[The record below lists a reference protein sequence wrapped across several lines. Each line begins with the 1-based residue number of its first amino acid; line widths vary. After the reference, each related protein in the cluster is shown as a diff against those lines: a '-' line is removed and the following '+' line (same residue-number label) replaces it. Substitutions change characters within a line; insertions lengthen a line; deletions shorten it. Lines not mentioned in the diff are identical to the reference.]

1 MKKRLYS
8 ITITNTQADHGFAT
22 STSGR
27 SLHFKPTLKK
37 EDGFNPGELLAFSW
51 ATCLESTLRYV
62 LEINSMSFKTYT
74 EVDFHMELDQGPP
87 IGYQFYYDARLYM
100 DTDDVI
106 QIKNFVEE
114 THQRCPISKL
124 LKTRNITIKGIS
136 LKKEATQD

>member
-8 ITITNTQADHGFAT
+8 ITIRNMHADDGIAT
-22 STSGR
+22 SSTGR
-27 SLHFKPTLKK
+27 SLSFKSTLKQ

-62 LEINSMSFKTYT
+62 LEINHLKYRSYT

-87 IGYQFYYDARLYM
+87 VGYQFYYEARLYIETE
-100 DTDDVI
+100 D
-106 QIKNFVEE
+106 IKKIDELVNE

-124 LKTRNITIKGIS
+124 LNENHIQLKGIP
-136 LKKEATQD
+136 LKKALID

>member
-27 SLHFKPTLKK
+27 SLAFKPTLKK

-62 LEINSMSFKTYT
+62 LEIKSMAFKTYT

-87 IGYQFYYDARLYM
+87 IGYQFYYNARLYM
-100 DTDDVI
+100 DTDDMTFI
-106 QIKNFVEE
+106 HMLVEE

-124 LKTRNITIKGIS
+124 LKTHNISIKGMS